1 MKKNIFFILIFLILL
16 FFLFFKDSIIFAIL
30 NIDPFEIGINLTYSI
45 CFITDLIYL
54 IAIIL
59 CYKKTLIKDFKLF
72 KKNLATNLEN
82 AFKYWLLGF
91 IVMIIGNIII
101 LFFTKQGLAQNEE
114 NVRILI
120 KQLPLYMIF
129 SVSIYAPITEE
140 LIFRKSIKDFISN
153 KYLYILTSGLIFGGL
168 HVISYINSIADA
180 IYLIPYCA
188 LGFAFAYSYY
198 KSNNIYST
206 IIMHCMHNTIA
217 IAIQLIGSV

>member
-1 MKKNIFFILIFLILL
+1 
-16 FFLFFKDSIIFAIL
+16 
-30 NIDPFEIGINLTYSI
+30 
-45 CFITDLIYL
+45 
-54 IAIIL
+54 
-59 CYKKTLIKDFKLF
+59 
-72 KKNLATNLEN
+72 
-82 AFKYWLLGF
+82 
-91 IVMIIGNIII
+91 MIIGNIII